1 MGVAEAKEPA
11 GIYISTVRLFG
22 RLPEIVVAADV
33 SLVPP
38 IEPDGAL
45 PQETIEAM
53 LQQGLLL
60 ANGRRIQ
67 LSPTGTRHAQEVVR
81 RHRLTEVLL
90 HNLLDVSE
98 ASMESTA
105 CQVEH
110 ILNAEVTEAVCIFL
124 GHPPS
129 CPHGRAIPRGACC
142 EASLKPSEPL
152 IAPLTRL
159 ALGEEATV
167 AFLHTKRH
175 AYLQRL
181 SALGVAPGARVRLRQ
196 TQPALVVQIGETE
209 LALDSQAGQEIFVRR
224 ASGASLKEVVGQ
236 QQGVG

>member
-1 MGVAEAKEPA
+1 MTAHKEQMEEMLELCWTAAEDGLIPLDR
-11 GIYISTVRLFG
+11 GQ
-22 RLPEIVVAADV
+22 LPTQ
-33 SLVPP
+33 LVCFLPHP
-38 IEPDGAL
+38 IEPNGAL

-67 LSPTGTRHAQEVVR
+67 LSPTGTRHAQEGVR

-110 ILNAEVTEAVCIFL
+110 ILNAEVTEAVCTFL

-129 CPHGRAIPRGACC
+129 CPHGRAIPKGRCCGASW
-142 EASLKPSEPL
+142 ATVEPL
-152 IAPLTRL
+152 L
-159 ALGEEATV
+159 
-167 AFLHTKRH
+167 
-175 AYLQRL
+175 
-181 SALGVAPGARVRLRQ
+181 
-196 TQPALVVQIGETE
+196 
-209 LALDSQAGQEIFVRR
+209 
-224 ASGASLKEVVGQ
+224 
-236 QQGVG
+236 

>member
-1 MGVAEAKEPA
+1 MTAHKEQIEEMLELCWTAAEDGLIPLD
-11 GIYISTVRLFG
+11 RD
-22 RLPEIVVAADV
+22 RLPTQ
-33 SLVPP
+33 LVCFLPHP

-60 ANGRRIQ
+60 ATDRRIQ

-110 ILNAEVTEAVCIFL
+110 ILNAEVTEAVCVFL

-129 CPHGRAIPRGACC
+129 CPHGRAIPRGGCC

-196 TQPALVVQIGETE
+196 TQPALVVQVGETE
-209 LALDSQAGQEIFVRR
+209 LALDPQAGQEIFVKRR
-224 ASGASLKEVVGQ
+224 PRAP
-236 QQGVG
+236 